1 MSGLKLLLGVVAAGA
16 SPSAAAAPGE
26 GPSTTIREPPEPLV
40 SGLGAGGSS
49 GSSGG
54 SVGSGGTAIGAV
66 GEGGGFGQSA
76 RGGRGG
82 SGSGSEPQVLLGRQG
97 RRRRRPGRDGSRAGG
112 GEGGGTAG
120 ILSPAVVS
128 RAKRLLVGVA
138 NIDESADV
146 RRLAAQAL
154 SALGGA
160 ASGP

>member
-1 MSGLKLLLGVVAAGA
+1 MVAAGA

-26 GPSTTIREPPEPLV
+26 GSSTTIREPPEPLV

-82 SGSGSEPQVLLGRQG
+82 SEPQVVLGRQG
-97 RRRRRPGRDGSRAGG
+97 RRRQRPGHDGSRAGG